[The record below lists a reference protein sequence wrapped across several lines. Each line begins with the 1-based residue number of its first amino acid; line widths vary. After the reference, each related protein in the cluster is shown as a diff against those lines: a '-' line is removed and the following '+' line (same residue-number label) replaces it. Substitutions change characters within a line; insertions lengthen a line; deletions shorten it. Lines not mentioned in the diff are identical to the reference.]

1 MQQPRTSRLAGAIKV
16 GRRTGD
22 KVVDRRKSGEATLVR
37 LAIPRVERRTA
48 NQRREDRFRSKV
60 RRADL
65 TFRRRSFSVAVV
77 NVSEGGVMIE
87 SDIVPRIGEVLG
99 LKFENFDRVRAVV
112 RWVKEGRIGL
122 DVGQGTIELD

>member
-1 MQQPRTSRLAGAIKV
+1 MQQPRPSRLAGAIKV
-16 GRRTGD
+16 ARPAGE
-22 KVVDRRKSGEATLVR
+22 KVVDRRKGGEPTLAR

-48 NQRREDRFRSKV
+48 NQRREDRFRCKV

-65 TFRRRSFSVAVV
+65 TFRRRTFSVPVV

-87 SDIVPRIGEVLG
+87 SDIMPRIGEVLG
-99 LKFENFDRVRAVV
+99 LKFEEFDRVRAVV
-112 RWVKEGRIGL
+112 RWVKNGRIGL